1 LSIKDAAEKIL
12 SVALPNTCAICG
24 RAISPFRMIC
34 QSCESDI
41 KRRGPNLSL
50 ENHKGFYLAYYGF
63 YEGILRDLIIS
74 YKSARWRLGKILSN
88 LCINTI
94 EKLIEKPFD
103 VAYIPATLTSL
114 EERGLDHVKLIAKE
128 VSKYFNAHLVKSLY
142 PVTEDKQSGKSRQER
157 KKVKEKYIFRGNMK
171 NKRLVLID
179 DVYTTG
185 TTVRN
190 AIDAFRKVENDLE
203 IYTCVIAKVKRWQG

>member
-12 SVALPNTCAICG
+12 SVALPNACAICG
-24 RAISPFRMIC
+24 RAISPFGMIC

-41 KRRGPNLSL
+41 KRLGPNLTL
-50 ENHKGFYLAYYGF
+50 EKHKDFYLAYYGF

-74 YKSARWRLGKILSN
+74 YKSGRWRLGKAISK

-103 VAYIPATLTSL
+103 VVYIPATLTSL
-114 EERGLDHVKLIAKE
+114 EDRGFDHVKLIAKE
-128 VSKYFNAHLVKSLY
+128 ISKYFNAHLVKSLY
-142 PVTEDKQSGKSRQER
+142 PVIEDKQSGKSGQER
-157 KKVKEKYIFRGNMK
+157 KEVKEKYIFRGNIK
-171 NKRLVLID
+171 NKRLILID

-190 AIDAFRKVENDLE
+190 AIDAIRKVENDLE
-203 IYTCVIAKVKRWQG
+203 IYTCVIAKVKKWQR